1 MIQHTTHHL
10 SQEQVAFLNR
20 GPTYVL
26 PGQLHRWSTLSSN
39 DLLLKQMA
47 PLQRQLTRIFGKYP
61 VDLSRRM
68 HFEREIQQQFHQS
81 FSKPLPTSIEQ
92 RSNDEKQLIQSIQHD
107 LNQKDLILRRTA
119 DDNNVFYLSQR
130 A

>member
-1 MIQHTTHHL
+1 
-10 SQEQVAFLNR
+10 
-20 GPTYVL
+20 
-26 PGQLHRWSTLSSN
+26 
-39 DLLLKQMA
+39 MA

-119 DDNNVFYLSQR
+119 DDNNVFYLGQR
-130 A
+130 HDFNDEVKKYLQNSTTYYIKIN